1 MAHLRGSRPPIF
13 FEDPPSEVSD
23 AENQSPIQ
31 LKPLVSPVNPN
42 RTVLATLNIQGLSP
56 VSSSGSSQCELTSTC
71 ASTRAIHSAN
81 WQHQQLQRQQ
91 LSLFHRDHGV
101 QGIDTTLRSGES
113 GNKDNTQLHPRQR
126 QHWFQ
131 KLNIFQK
138 FRKQEDD
145 KLCELN
151 MASLSDA
158 LSCYNEYKTR
168 NMKQL
173 FEEVQSVVELQKM
186 ESGIQV
192 QLMQRQIPIFA
203 PLHELDLEQL
213 NLLSQHI
220 FDLPVISAGSDID
233 ISVTDEAD
241 HLEEKQDDELDLRS
255 VTLDEKDDV
264 SMIPMLPTAISHFD
278 SALLSSAISPMII
291 SGEFSGSIQS
301 SHELILD
308 EHLPKLIASRLV
320 VVLEHE
326 PLPASSVY
334 SPFDSLKYR
343 AKSTSPTSFDF
354 QSQGS
359 SSGAPLMSPIETES
373 SISSPTP
380 EMMVV
385 DSSPFIMIPS
395 RLPGVKTAPTTQQ
408 VNLIPDFASRMESM
422 MNKFHK
428 LKIESGQI
436 SCRDLNGSKI

>member
-31 LKPLVSPVNPN
+31 LKSLVSPVNPN

-81 WQHQQLQRQQ
+81 WQHQQHQQQRQQ

-151 MASLSDA
+151 MASLADA

-192 QLMQRQIPIFA
+192 QLMQQQIPIFA

-213 NLLSQHI
+213 NLLSQQI

-241 HLEEKQDDELDLRS
+241 HLEEKQDDELDLHS
-255 VTLDEKDDV
+255 
-264 SMIPMLPTAISHFD
+264 
-278 SALLSSAISPMII
+278 
-291 SGEFSGSIQS
+291 
-301 SHELILD
+301 
-308 EHLPKLIASRLV
+308 
-320 VVLEHE
+320 
-326 PLPASSVY
+326 
-334 SPFDSLKYR
+334 
-343 AKSTSPTSFDF
+343 
-354 QSQGS
+354 SQGS

-380 EMMVV
+380 DMMVL

-436 SCRDLNGSKI
+436 SCRDLNSSKV